1 MSGVA
6 GGMRTATA
14 VECGFDPVRW
24 ARVTELCQELVDGDR
39 LPALAV
45 CVVRGNRVIEPLAFG
60 RTRLAD
66 PSSRVQPDDRFVVA
80 SLTKPVVAMAVL
92 ALVEQGRLALNDRVS
107 EHVPDYRDAAKRPTT
122 IRHLLTHTSG
132 LPDSLPNNFALRQA
146 HAPLS
151 KFVEGACDIG
161 LDFPPDRGVQY
172 QSLGYALLGRI
183 IERTSGKSCGQFL
196 KETFFDP
203 LGMDSTSLGPV
214 APKVDGTIIE
224 IRVPGEM
231 AGGDDWNW
239 NSAYW
244 RDLGAPWGGMVSTA
258 GDLARFCGMMLGEGE
273 LDGVRV
279 LSSRSVGIATGNNL
293 VHFPSVPEADQR
305 TRPWGYGWRL
315 NWPAHAASFGD
326 LLPAEVYGHWG
337 ATGTLF
343 WIDPL
348 HESAAVILSSQ
359 PMEKDRSLIVRISN
373 AIAAALV

>member
-1 MSGVA
+1 
-6 GGMRTATA
+6 
-14 VECGFDPVRW
+14 
-24 ARVTELCQELVDGDR
+24 
-39 LPALAV
+39 
-45 CVVRGNRVIEPLAFG
+45 
-60 RTRLAD
+60 
-66 PSSRVQPDDRFVVA
+66 
-80 SLTKPVVAMAVL
+80 
-92 ALVEQGRLALNDRVS
+92 
-107 EHVPDYRDAAKRPTT
+107 
-122 IRHLLTHTSG
+122 
-132 LPDSLPNNFALRQA
+132 
-146 HAPLS
+146 
-151 KFVEGACDIG
+151 
-161 LDFPPDRGVQY
+161 
-172 QSLGYALLGRI
+172 
-183 IERTSGKSCGQFL
+183 
-196 KETFFDP
+196 
-203 LGMDSTSLGPV
+203 
-214 APKVDGTIIE
+214 
-224 IRVPGEM
+224 
-231 AGGDDWNW
+231 
-239 NSAYW
+239 
-244 RDLGAPWGGMVSTA
+244 GMVSPA